1 VRTRTPQPAEGVTGE
16 QLVALADGTLSDPE
30 RTEVEARVAA
40 SAEATELLRAQRRAL
55 AAIHSFDPPLPEG
68 FASAP
73 APESRAAPEPG
84 AASTRRAGRIAI
96 PRPRAALRPALAA
109 LGALAVVVLAIVVA
123 PGERGG
129 PVASMA
135 ALSALRAP
143 EPAPQ
148 PGAREGTLRRTFAGV
163 TFPDWDRAHGWRAV
177 GARRDQ
183 VDGRATDTV
192 YYVHTH
198 HRIGYTVRSGTPVAI
213 PSRGRR
219 VRRDG
224 VDVQLYRDG
233 ARTVAV
239 FERAGRTCVLA
250 GVVHREET
258 LVKLATWRGEGA
270 LRF

>member
-1 VRTRTPQPAEGVTGE
+1 VLRVRTRTPQPVEGVTGE

-30 RTEVEARVAA
+30 RTEVEARVAT

-73 APESRAAPEPG
+73 AEAPHAPRV
-84 AASTRRAGRIAI
+84 ALPRRRL
-96 PRPRAALRPALAA
+96 PLRPALAA

-143 EPAPQ
+143 EPAPL
-148 PGAREGTLRRTFAGV
+148 PGAREGTLQRRFAGV
-163 TFPDWDRAHGWRAV
+163 TFPDWERAHGWRAV

-183 VDGRATDTV
+183 VDDRATDTV

-198 HRIGYTVRSGTPVAI
+198 HRIGYTVRAGTPVAI

-219 VRRDG
+219 VERDG

-258 LVKLATWRGEGA
+258 LVKLATWRGDGG